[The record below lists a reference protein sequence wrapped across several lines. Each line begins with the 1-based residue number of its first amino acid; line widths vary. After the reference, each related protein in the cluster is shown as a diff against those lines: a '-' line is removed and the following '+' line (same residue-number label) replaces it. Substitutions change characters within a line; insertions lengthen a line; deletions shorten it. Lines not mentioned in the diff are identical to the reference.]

1 MTTEITRKQA
11 VLLSVL
17 GVVLVV
23 VLFVQLLIR
32 PLMTQVSAAKEQLE
46 VLNQQYSDLLLQS
59 QSYDQNIA
67 SLKDWKEKNGEET
80 KKLFPLSDAERI
92 DRFLTFV
99 MNEAGV
105 TVDGLN
111 IGQTMQYYIDGEG
124 NLVTASP
131 DEVAGTTDSSA
142 SGTDASDGSTGD
154 GSTGDGSTG
163 DGSGAAYTATG
174 EYCCDF
180 TYTMEGTY
188 QNMKQMLDFVNR
200 VSFLGVTAYSFNSVE
215 KPAAQEQAAANGD
228 AANADK
234 FQDWYNF
241 TMTITAYM
249 YQSPLETD
257 YADDVDSDETTEEAA
272 EKAMQ
277 SATADI
283 AAEEMTTTTI
293 ITTAAD
299 AA

>member
-32 PLMTQVSAAKEQLE
+32 PLMTKVSAAKEQLE

-99 MNEAGV
+99 MNEVGV

-131 DEVAGTTDSSA
+131 DEVAGTTDSSD
-142 SGTDASDGSTGD
+142 SGTDASD

-215 KPAAQEQAAANGD
+215 KPAAQEQAAAN
-228 AANADK
+228 ADK

-257 YADDVDSDETTEEAA
+257 YTDDVDSDETTEEAA

>member
-32 PLMTQVSAAKEQLE
+32 PLMTKVSAAKEQLE

-142 SGTDASDGSTGD
+142 SRTDAL
-154 GSTGDGSTG
+154 DGSTG

-215 KPAAQEQAAANGD
+215 KPAEQEQAAANGD

-272 EKAMQ
+272 EKALQ

>member
-32 PLMTQVSAAKEQLE
+32 PLMTKVSAAKEQLE

-142 SGTDASDGSTGD
+142 SGTGAS
-154 GSTGDGSTG
+154 DGSTG

-234 FQDWYNF
+234 FQDWYKQ
-241 TMTITAYM
+241 TMQMMWIPTKPPKKRRKKPCSRQQQT
-249 YQSPLETD
+249 LRR
-257 YADDVDSDETTEEAA
+257 
-272 EKAMQ
+272 KK
-277 SATADI
+277 
-283 AAEEMTTTTI
+283 
-293 ITTAAD
+293 
-299 AA
+299 

>member
-32 PLMTQVSAAKEQLE
+32 PLMTKVSAAKEQLE

-99 MNEAGV
+99 MNEVGV

-154 GSTGDGSTG
+154 GSTGDGS
-163 DGSGAAYTATG
+163 GAAYTATG

-188 QNMKQMLDFVNR
+188 QNMKHMLDFVNR

-215 KPAAQEQAAANGD
+215 KPAAQEQAAAN
-228 AANADK
+228 ADK

-257 YADDVDSDETTEEAA
+257 YTDDVDSDETTEEAA

>member
-11 VLLSVL
+11 ILLSVL

-32 PLMTQVSAAKEQLE
+32 PLMTKASAAKEQLE
-46 VLNQQYSDLLLQS
+46 TLNQQYSDLLLQS

-67 SLKDWKEKNGEET
+67 SLKGWKEKNGEET

-105 TVDGLN
+105 TVNGLS

-131 DEVAGTTDSSA
+131 EDVAGTADGSA
-142 SGTDASDGSTGD
+142 AGTAASDSGSTGD
-154 GSTGDGSTG
+154 GST
-163 DGSGAAYTATG
+163 AAYTATG

-188 QNMKQMLDFVNR
+188 QNMKQMLEFVNR
-200 VSFLGVTAYSFNSVE
+200 VSFLGITAYSFNSVE
-215 KPAAQEQAAANGD
+215 KPVTQEQAAANGS

-272 EKAMQ
+272 EKALQ
-277 SATADI
+277 SATETT
-283 AAEEMTTTTI
+283 AAEEMTTTTT

>member
-11 VLLSVL
+11 ILLSVL

-23 VLFVQLLIR
+23 ILFVQLLIR
-32 PLMTQVSAAKEQLE
+32 PLMTKASAAKEQLE

-131 DEVAGTTDSSA
+131 DEVAGITDSSA
-142 SGTDASDGSTGD
+142 SGTGAS
-154 GSTGDGSTG
+154 DGSTG

-272 EKAMQ
+272 EKALQ

>member
-11 VLLSVL
+11 ILLSVL

-23 VLFVQLLIR
+23 ILFVQLLIR
-32 PLMTQVSAAKEQLE
+32 PLMTKASAAKEQLE

-142 SGTDASDGSTGD
+142 SGTGAS
-154 GSTGDGSTG
+154 DGSTG

-272 EKAMQ
+272 EKALQ

-293 ITTAAD
+293 ITTATD

>member
-1 MTTEITRKQA
+1 MLRTA
-11 VLLSVL
+11 A
-17 GVVLVV
+17 
-23 VLFVQLLIR
+23 
-32 PLMTQVSAAKEQLE
+32 QV
-46 VLNQQYSDLLLQS
+46 
-59 QSYDQNIA
+59 
-67 SLKDWKEKNGEET
+67 T
-80 KKLFPLSDAERI
+80 
-92 DRFLTFV
+92 
-99 MNEAGV
+99 
-105 TVDGLN
+105 
-111 IGQTMQYYIDGEG
+111 
-124 NLVTASP
+124 
-131 DEVAGTTDSSA
+131 
-142 SGTDASDGSTGD
+142 
-154 GSTGDGSTG
+154 
-163 DGSGAAYTATG
+163 AAYTATG

-272 EKAMQ
+272 EKALQ

>member
-11 VLLSVL
+11 ILLSVL

-32 PLMTQVSAAKEQLE
+32 PLMTKVSAAKEQLE

-99 MNEAGV
+99 MNEVGV

>member
-11 VLLSVL
+11 ILLSVL

-23 VLFVQLLIR
+23 ILFVQLLIR
-32 PLMTQVSAAKEQLE
+32 PLMTKASAAKEQLE

-105 TVDGLN
+105 TGDGLN

-142 SGTDASDGSTGD
+142 SGTGAS
-154 GSTGDGSTG
+154 DGSTG

>member
-23 VLFVQLLIR
+23 ILFVQLLIR
-32 PLMTQVSAAKEQLE
+32 PLMTKASAAKEQLE

-142 SGTDASDGSTGD
+142 SGTGAS
-154 GSTGDGSTG
+154 DGSTG

-272 EKAMQ
+272 EKALQ

>member
-11 VLLSVL
+11 ILLSVL

-23 VLFVQLLIR
+23 ILFVQLLIR
-32 PLMTQVSAAKEQLE
+32 PLMTKASAAKEQLE

-142 SGTDASDGSTGD
+142 SGTGAS
-154 GSTGDGSTG
+154 DGSTG

-215 KPAAQEQAAANGD
+215 KPAAQEQDAANGD

-257 YADDVDSDETTEEAA
+257 YADDADSDETTEEAA
-272 EKAMQ
+272 EKALQ

>member
-11 VLLSVL
+11 ALLSVL

-32 PLMTQVSAAKEQLE
+32 PLMTKVSAAKEQLE

-99 MNEAGV
+99 MNEVGV

-142 SGTDASDGSTGD
+142 SGTDASDGST
-154 GSTGDGSTG
+154 S

>member
-11 VLLSVL
+11 ILLSVL

-23 VLFVQLLIR
+23 ILFVQLLIR
-32 PLMTQVSAAKEQLE
+32 PLMTKASAAKEQLE

-142 SGTDASDGSTGD
+142 SGTGAS
-154 GSTGDGSTG
+154 DGSTG

-215 KPAAQEQAAANGD
+215 KPAAQEQVAANGD

-272 EKAMQ
+272 EKALQ

>member
-11 VLLSVL
+11 ILLSVL

-23 VLFVQLLIR
+23 ILFVQLLIR
-32 PLMTQVSAAKEQLE
+32 PLMTKASAAKEQLE

-142 SGTDASDGSTGD
+142 SGTGAS
-154 GSTGDGSTG
+154 DGSTG

-215 KPAAQEQAAANGD
+215 KPSAQEQAAANGD

>member
-32 PLMTQVSAAKEQLE
+32 PLMTKVSAAKEQLE
-46 VLNQQYSDLLLQS
+46 VLNQQYSVLLLQS

-142 SGTDASDGSTGD
+142 SGTDASDGST
-154 GSTGDGSTG
+154 S

-272 EKAMQ
+272 EKALQ
-277 SATADI
+277 STTADI

>member
-1 MTTEITRKQA
+1 MTK
-11 VLLSVL
+11 
-17 GVVLVV
+17 
-23 VLFVQLLIR
+23 
-32 PLMTQVSAAKEQLE
+32 VSAAKEQLE

-105 TVDGLN
+105 TVDGLS

-124 NLVTASP
+124 NLVTAS
-131 DEVAGTTDSSA
+131 
-142 SGTDASDGSTGD
+142 DGSTGD
-154 GSTGDGSTG
+154 S
-163 DGSGAAYTATG
+163 SGAAYTATG

-299 AA
+299 VA

>member
-1 MTTEITRKQA
+1 M
-11 VLLSVL
+11 
-17 GVVLVV
+17 
-23 VLFVQLLIR
+23 
-32 PLMTQVSAAKEQLE
+32 
-46 VLNQQYSDLLLQS
+46 LQS

-99 MNEAGV
+99 MNEVGV

-142 SGTDASDGSTGD
+142 SGTDAS
-154 GSTGDGSTG
+154 DGSTG

-272 EKAMQ
+272 EKALQ
-277 SATADI
+277 STTADI

>member
-1 MTTEITRKQA
+1 
-11 VLLSVL
+11 
-17 GVVLVV
+17 
-23 VLFVQLLIR
+23 
-32 PLMTQVSAAKEQLE
+32 
-46 VLNQQYSDLLLQS
+46 
-59 QSYDQNIA
+59 
-67 SLKDWKEKNGEET
+67 
-80 KKLFPLSDAERI
+80 
-92 DRFLTFV
+92 
-99 MNEAGV
+99 
-105 TVDGLN
+105 
-111 IGQTMQYYIDGEG
+111 
-124 NLVTASP
+124 
-131 DEVAGTTDSSA
+131 
-142 SGTDASDGSTGD
+142 
-154 GSTGDGSTG
+154 
-163 DGSGAAYTATG
+163 
-174 EYCCDF
+174 
-180 TYTMEGTY
+180 MEGTY

-215 KPAAQEQAAANGD
+215 KPAAQEQA

-272 EKAMQ
+272 EKALQ

>member
-11 VLLSVL
+11 ILLSVL

-23 VLFVQLLIR
+23 ILFVQLLIR
-32 PLMTQVSAAKEQLE
+32 PLMTKASAAKEQLE

-67 SLKDWKEKNGEET
+67 SLKDWKEKNGKET
-80 KKLFPLSDAERI
+80 RKLFPLSDAERI

-131 DEVAGTTDSSA
+131 DELAGSTDSSV
-142 SGTDASDGSTGD
+142 SGTGAS
-154 GSTGDGSTG
+154 DGSTG

-272 EKAMQ
+272 EKALQ

>member
-32 PLMTQVSAAKEQLE
+32 PLMTKVLAAKEQLE

-99 MNEAGV
+99 MNEVGV

-142 SGTDASDGSTGD
+142 SGTDASD

-215 KPAAQEQAAANGD
+215 KPAAQEQAAAN
-228 AANADK
+228 ADK

-257 YADDVDSDETTEEAA
+257 YTDDVDSDETTEEAA

>member
-11 VLLSVL
+11 ILLSVL

-23 VLFVQLLIR
+23 ILFVQLLIR
-32 PLMTQVSAAKEQLE
+32 PLMTKASAAREQLE

-142 SGTDASDGSTGD
+142 SGTGAS
-154 GSTGDGSTG
+154 DGSTG

-272 EKAMQ
+272 EKALQ

>member
-11 VLLSVL
+11 ILLSVL

-23 VLFVQLLIR
+23 ILFVQLLIR
-32 PLMTQVSAAKEQLE
+32 PLMTKASAAKEQLE

-142 SGTDASDGSTGD
+142 SGTGAS
-154 GSTGDGSTG
+154 DGSTG

-272 EKAMQ
+272 EKALQ

>member
-11 VLLSVL
+11 ILLSVL

-23 VLFVQLLIR
+23 ILFVQLLIR
-32 PLMTQVSAAKEQLE
+32 PLMTKASAAKEQLE

-80 KKLFPLSDAERI
+80 KKLFSLSDAERI

-142 SGTDASDGSTGD
+142 SGTGAS
-154 GSTGDGSTG
+154 DGSTG

-272 EKAMQ
+272 EKALQ

>member
-1 MTTEITRKQA
+1 M
-11 VLLSVL
+11 
-17 GVVLVV
+17 
-23 VLFVQLLIR
+23 
-32 PLMTQVSAAKEQLE
+32 
-46 VLNQQYSDLLLQS
+46 
-59 QSYDQNIA
+59 
-67 SLKDWKEKNGEET
+67 KEKNGEET

-154 GSTGDGSTG
+154 GS
-163 DGSGAAYTATG
+163 GAAYTATG

-188 QNMKQMLDFVNR
+188 QNMKQMLTLSIGCRFWALLRILSTVWKSRQHRNR
-200 VSFLGVTAYSFNSVE
+200 LRQTVMR
-215 KPAAQEQAAANGD
+215 QMRI
-228 AANADK
+228 
-234 FQDWYNF
+234 NF
-241 TMTITAYM
+241 RIG
-249 YQSPLETD
+249 
-257 YADDVDSDETTEEAA
+257 
-272 EKAMQ
+272 
-277 SATADI
+277 
-283 AAEEMTTTTI
+283 I
-293 ITTAAD
+293 ILP
-299 AA
+299 